1 MGEETPEQ
9 KFEQISRVVQ
19 ESILRNYP
27 NPERRGCPGDEVVRT
42 LAGRTEL
49 QADNGWERIT
59 HCSPCYAE
67 FLAYKD
73 QFRRER
79 QREVRLRRRTLIGLA
94 AAAVVMAP
102 VVLISRH
109 DESNDDVL
117 IAEWD
122 LERYAPSRG
131 LDEDQNRAPFRAP
144 LKRGRIRARLPLGT
158 EDGVYQIEVRRTE
171 EGPALKTATG
181 NAQILEGH
189 TILPFKIDL
198 SDLPAGS
205 YFAAIGGRGKS
216 WRVQPLILR

>member
-1 MGEETPEQ
+1 MAETTREQ
-9 KFEQISRVVQ
+9 YERWLGIIR

-27 NPERRGCPGDEVVRT
+27 NPERKGCPGDAVVREV
-42 LAGRTEL
+42 AERTGPL
-49 QADNGWERIT
+49 VRDAPWEHIT

-73 QFRRER
+73 QFRR
-79 QREVRLRRRTLIGLA
+79 QCEVRLRRRTLIGLA
-94 AAAVVMAP
+94 AAAVVAVP
-102 VVLISRH
+102 LVLISRR
-109 DESNDDVL
+109 DESSEDVL

-131 LDEDQNRAPFRAP
+131 LDEDQTRPPFRAP

-158 EDGVYQIEVRRTE
+158 EEGAYQIEVRRRE

-181 NAQILEGH
+181 NAQIVEGH
-189 TILPFKIDL
+189 TILPFEIDL

-205 YFAAIGGRGKS
+205 YFAAIGGHGKS
-216 WRVQPLILR
+216 WRVQPLILQ